1 MTEREPPA
9 GDVALPMTVA
19 GELAAEQADIF
30 GLGRRVL
37 AGDDCDALV
46 DELLATVQRTLAP
59 DLVTLFELLPEQRTG
74 TVRDGRGWSAQ
85 TLAAGPLTLG
95 EDTQGGIALR
105 DRRPVVVDDCEA
117 EDGCRWP
124 AVLVEHGMR
133 SGIALPVLGP
143 DGVAW
148 GLLGVHW
155 RAPRHVEPCE
165 VMFLDALAFV
175 VGVALHRE
183 RAADDIRGRALHDP
197 LTGLPNRLLF
207 VDRLE
212 QVLRRTAGEAAPVCV
227 LLIALDRFRVI
238 NETLGYGAGDE
249 LLRAVTT
256 RLRARLGA
264 TDTLARLSGDLFAVA
279 CDGVDG
285 EREAL
290 TRAEDLTEAL
300 AAPFWVEETDVFVTA
315 TVGIAVA
322 GDDTR
327 DAEGLLRNADVALF
341 RGKQHGGG
349 HCELFG
355 RDQRRRLVDRLRL
368 EADLRRGVDDG
379 QLRLAYQPIVSLED
393 ARIVGA
399 EALVRWEHPQRGMVS
414 PADFI
419 PVAEDT
425 GLIVAIGAW
434 VLEEAC
440 RQLVRWS
447 ARHPDSEI
455 PYISVNVSGRQV
467 AEGDFPGT
475 VAAVLAR
482 TGIDPARLVL
492 EITESV
498 LMERTA
504 SPVAVLEDL
513 KDLGVRVF
521 LDDFGTGYSSLSYL
535 KRFPIDAVK
544 IDRSF
549 VSGLAEGGHDVRI
562 VEAILGIATALGHD
576 VVAEG
581 VETPDQVEMLLD
593 LGCQLAQGFHFA
605 RPMSA
610 TAIDGLLRSGLE
622 LQLPARSGDRLLSRA
637 PAAPAETPAAEPSP
651 GETVTLGEAAQA
663 LNVSASTL
671 RRWAESGRIEAIR
684 TPGGHRRFS
693 VSEVSRLN
701 AARGSTQRRVVQP
714 LAPPVQA
721 LDPLREMLDVS
732 GFDLAGAATRAL
744 YGGDQSPG
752 WFSEPD
758 AEAPVRAWIAA
769 LASCCGRGVYGGARD
784 STLTLTRQAQLGGA
798 TLLERHA
805 FVELFGEA
813 ALRALASATTERS
826 VLAATRRLFVSLR
839 QGLLADVA

>member
-1 MTEREPPA
+1 MMDRNRNAATPVRPE
-9 GDVALPMTVA
+9 LI
-19 GELAAEQADIF
+19 GEQTAVFE
-30 GLGRRVL
+30 LGRMVL
-37 AGDDCDALV
+37 AGDDRGALI
-46 DELLATVQRTLAP
+46 DELLASVERTLAP
-59 DLVTLFELLPEQRTG
+59 DLVTLFELIPGYKGG
-74 TVRDGRGWSAQ
+74 TFLGGRGWSEQ
-85 TLAAGPLTLG
+85 MLARGPLPLG
-95 EDTQGGIALR
+95 VETQGGVALR
-105 DRRPVVVDDCEA
+105 DRRAVAVEDCDEERDCE
-117 EDGCRWP
+117 WP
-124 AVLVEHGMR
+124 TVLVEQGMR
-133 SGIALPVLGP
+133 SGIAVPVLGP
-143 DGVAW
+143 DGSPW

-155 RAPRHVEPCE
+155 RAPRRIEPGQI
-165 VMFLDALAFV
+165 MFLDSVAFV
-175 VGVALHRE
+175 LGASLHRQSAE
-183 RAADDIRGRALHDP
+183 DEIRSRALHDP
-197 LTGLPNRLLF
+197 LTELPNRLLF

-212 QVLRRTAGEAAPVCV
+212 QALRRTAGEAAPIGV
-227 LLIALDRFRVI
+227 LLIALDRFRVV

-249 LLRAVTT
+249 LLRSVTA
-256 RLRARLGA
+256 RLRQRLGD

-279 CDGVDG
+279 CDGVEG

-290 TRAEDLTEAL
+290 SRAEDFTDAL
-300 AAPFWVEETDVFVTA
+300 ASPFWVEETDIFVTA

-322 GDDTR
+322 SGGTR
-327 DAEGLLRNADVALF
+327 DAEGLLRNADVALY

-355 RDQRRRLVDRLRL
+355 RDSRRRLIDRLRL

-379 QLRLAYQPIVSLED
+379 QLRLAYQPLVSLED

-425 GLIVAIGAW
+425 GLIVPIGAW

-440 RQLVRWS
+440 RQLMHWS

-455 PYISVNVSGRQV
+455 PYISVNVSGRQL
-467 AEGDFPGT
+467 AEDDFPAV
-475 VAAVLAR
+475 VAAVLAH
-482 TGIDPARLVL
+482 TAVDPGRLVL

-498 LMERTA
+498 LMERTT
-504 SPVAVLEDL
+504 SPTAVLEAL

-535 KRFPIDAVK
+535 KRFPLDAVK

-549 VSGLAEGGHDVRI
+549 VSGLAAGGSDLPI
-562 VEAILGIATALGHD
+562 VEAILGIATALGLD

-581 VETPDQVEMLLD
+581 VETSEQVEMLLD

-605 RPMSA
+605 RPMTA

-622 LQLPARSGDRLLSRA
+622 LQLPARNGDQLLTRPSA
-637 PAAPAETPAAEPSP
+637 TPVPTAAAESSP

-693 VSEVSRLN
+693 VSEVSCLN
-701 AARGSTQRRVVQP
+701 AARRSASPQVVQP

-721 LDPLREMLDVS
+721 LDPLREVLDVS
-732 GFDLAGAATRAL
+732 GFDLASTATRVL
-744 YGGDQSPG
+744 YGGDQLPG
-752 WFSEPD
+752 WFAAAD
-758 AEAPVRAWIAA
+758 AEAPLRAWIAA
-769 LASCCGRGVYGGARD
+769 LASSCGLGVYGGVRD
-784 STLTLTRQAQLGGA
+784 STLTLTRKAQLGGA

-805 FVELFGEA
+805 FLELFGEA
-813 ALRALASATTERS
+813 ALRALASATTDRS
-826 VLAATRRLFVSLR
+826 ALAATRRLFVSLR
-839 QGLLADVA
+839 QGLLADAA